1 MKYSRNL
8 HFNISHLLRARFGAG
23 EDTFP
28 CLLNPTV
35 LIPMAKS
42 TTSLHTKQLDLKIT
56 SLSLPALVKSVD
68 EETNRLVCHFYLALK
83 KLSVF

>member
-8 HFNISHLLRARFGAG
+8 HFNIAHLSRARFGDG

-42 TTSLHTKQLDLKIT
+42 TTSLHTKQLDLKRT
-56 SLSLPALVKSVD
+56 SLSLLALVKLMREQVD
-68 EETNRLVCHFYLALK
+68 WSAISTK
-83 KLSVF
+83 P